1 MCGKRNF
8 QEDVLRSVWLIY
20 FFAIDI
26 IFESEIEGKNVL
38 LKEVYFVESLSK
50 LPYNVL
56 KTSSASA
63 LYS

>member
-8 QEDVLRSVWLIY
+8 QKDGLRSVWLID
-20 FFAIDI
+20 FFAIII
-26 IFESEIEGKNVL
+26 IFKFEMEGKNVL

-56 KTSSASA
+56 KTSSAST

>member
-50 LPYNVL
+50 LPYNVW
-56 KTSSASA
+56 
-63 LYS
+63 